1 MTPPASTQLDDADVF
16 SRGSLKLT
24 YDLLRKQSPTLALQV
39 RNISHGVTINFDV
52 LSNTNTNT
60 NTNTNKNTDHFR
72 VNLEPLQVR
81 AIVEGLMS
89 YSQINL
95 AGSQEAGLAI
105 MAKALL
111 QDWLALAEKMMTELS
126 PERTS

>member
-1 MTPPASTQLDDADVF
+1 MPQPVSTQIDDADVF

-24 YDLLRKQSPTLALQV
+24 YDLLRKQNPALALQV
-39 RNISHGVTINFDV
+39 RNISQGVTVAAEALADA
-52 LSNTNTNT
+52 
-60 NTNTNKNTDHFR
+60 NKNADHFR
-72 VNLEPLQVR
+72 VTLEPLQVR
-81 AIVEGLMS
+81 AIVEGLMK

-111 QDWLALAEKMMTELS
+111 QDWLALAQKMMAELS
-126 PERTS
+126 PERIT

>member
-1 MTPPASTQLDDADVF
+1 MPQDAVTPSHDADIF

-24 YDLLRKQSPTLALQV
+24 YDLLRKQNPTLALQV
-39 RNISHGVTINFDV
+39 RNISQGVTINPEALTD
-52 LSNTNTNT
+52 
-60 NTNTNKNTDHFR
+60 TNKNADHFR
-72 VNLEPLQVR
+72 VDLEPLQVR

-95 AGSQEAGLAI
+95 AGSQEAGIAI

-111 QDWLALAEKMMTELS
+111 QDWIALAQKMMEALSTE
-126 PERTS
+126 PTS

>member
-1 MTPPASTQLDDADVF
+1 MPQQAPAQIDDADVF

-24 YDLLRKQSPTLALQV
+24 YDLLRKQNPSLALEV
-39 RNISHGVTINFDV
+39 RNISQGVTIDNCD
-52 LSNTNTNT
+52 TDHT
-60 NTNTNKNTDHFR
+60 KNTDHFR
-72 VNLEPLQVR
+72 VFLEPLQVR

-95 AGSQEAGLAI
+95 AQSQEAGLAI

-111 QDWLALAEKMMTELS
+111 QDWLALAQKMMADLS
-126 PERTS
+126 PTHNG